1 MRIWRHLFSTPR
13 RWRANELF
21 LPAGN
26 YAVGRLFPFPDTPF
40 RGLWDAVSW
49 SLIRRLAGACT
60 TYRVFDFW
68 TALVFPRWEIF
79 LPSMGM
85 FDSQGG
91 NSFCSDFACR
101 TIRQRYWTTEA
112 GYWTIRAGYWKI
124 PHLSRLS
131 FKKSLF
137 MDILVYNI
145 RHLSY
150 PGKSFSDV
158 PNSDCNFTF
167 VR

>member
-49 SLIRRLAGACT
+49 SLIRRLAGVCT

-91 NSFCSDFACR
+91 NTFLYEDFACANKAWLFNDR
-101 TIRQRYWTTEA
+101 GRLLKNKGRLLKRRAFKQKFAFFLWRFRIFNYLCKRY
-112 GYWTIRAGYWKI
+112 
-124 PHLSRLS
+124 
-131 FKKSLF
+131 
-137 MDILVYNI
+137 
-145 RHLSY
+145 
-150 PGKSFSDV
+150 GKTYFRR
-158 PNSDCNFTF
+158 FLQGKQAY
-167 VR
+167 